1 MQMPVIGQGTGSKG
15 ADHKSFEQDFHTL
28 VSSIKFGIDLG
39 LNLIDTAE
47 IYADGRSE
55 SIVGAAIKSSRNSV
69 LIATKF
75 SPDHHRSKQVISSAK
90 DSLRRLGT
98 DFIDIY
104 QIHWPNPSVP
114 LEETIYAM
122 TDLQEKGFIK
132 EIGVCN
138 FNYKQLLEAVSIA
151 HKLGTRIYTNQI
163 KFNLVDQFAY
173 QNIKK
178 FCNDNQV
185 KVIAY
190 SPFKSIL
197 NGSEARKLILSKI
210 AKEYEATEMQVAL
223 AWIISHSNVI
233 PVPESSN
240 INHIKQI
247 SETQNLKLTEGSIL
261 ELQNIFS
268 NLVIDLPVHKVR
280 SRNSQRKYVSIDKKM
295 EIEKISNQFVPSI
308 IELAAEIA
316 TGEIL
321 QPILVRKSLLDDDLF
336 EIMEGEL
343 RFWAYVYVNGETST
357 IPAIIN

>member
-1 MQMPVIGQGTGSKG
+1 
-15 ADHKSFEQDFHTL
+15 
-28 VSSIKFGIDLG
+28 
-39 LNLIDTAE
+39 
-47 IYADGRSE
+47 
-55 SIVGAAIKSSRNSV
+55 V

-75 SPDHHRSKQVISSAK
+75 SPDHHRPEQVSNSAK
-90 DSLRRLGT
+90 NSLRRLGT
-98 DFIDIY
+98 DVIDIY

-138 FNYKQLLEAVSIA
+138 FNYKQLLDAVSIA
-151 HKLGTRIYTNQI
+151 DKLGTRIYANQI

-173 QNIKK
+173 QNIKN
-178 FCNDNQV
+178 FCNINQV

-197 NGSEARKLILSKI
+197 NGSETRKLALSKI

-223 AWIISHSNVI
+223 AWIISQKNVI

-240 INHIKQI
+240 INHIKEI
-247 SETQNLKLTEGSIL
+247 SETRNLKLTEGSKIEL
-261 ELQNIFS
+261 ENVFS

-280 SRNSQRKYVSIDKKM
+280 SRNSQRGSVLVGKKE

-308 IELAAEIA
+308 IELATEIS
-316 TGEIL
+316 TGEFL
-321 QPILVRKSLLDDDLF
+321 QPILVRKSLSGDDIF
-336 EIMEGEL
+336 EIIEGEL